1 MISKALRKFIPII
14 STPVS
19 PSIKQNTNVQVMTK
33 VKEDMHSFLHQ
44 SFCSHSCP
52 RQLVVP
58 RERIKEVMLKHGYEV
73 KEGHTD
79 LKEYVYLAAE
89 ELIQEAIRFKKH

>member
-1 MISKALRKFIPII
+1 MFSKALRKFIPVI
-14 STPVS
+14 SIPVS

-33 VKEDMHSFLHQ
+33 VKEDMHGFLHQ

-52 RQLVVP
+52 RQLVIP
-58 RERIKEVMLKHGYEV
+58 RERIKEVMLKHGYDI

-89 ELIQEAIRFKKH
+89 ELIQEAIQFKKH